1 MQELYLMTDY
11 AELDQALLSVEK
23 ELKKDSKSWEAWSRK
38 ADILHLLGLF
48 ESSIQCCN
56 ESLSLNP
63 ESALTWI
70 TKGEVLDKLG
80 IHEDAKEAFE
90 KARLLDEGLSRHIEE
105 TRLLSYSGCHAE
117 SQFPQE
123 LLASNTIDSN
133 LAT

>member
-1 MQELYLMTDY
+1 MQELYLMMNH
-11 AELDQALLSVEK
+11 AELNQALLSVEK
-23 ELKKDSKSWEAWSRK
+23 ELKRDSKSWEAWSCK

-80 IHEDAKEAFE
+80 IHDDAEKAFE
-90 KARLLDEGLSRHIEE
+90 KARLLDEDLSRYKEE
-105 TRLLSYSGCHAE
+105 TRLLSDSGCHAE

-123 LLASNTIDSN
+123 LLASNAIDSN
-133 LAT
+133 